1 MYSDFF
7 YKLIISM
14 KKLFFL
20 LLFFISPLLLNAQEF
35 RSPYDNADDITKSS
49 VPFNR
54 EKWFYEQR
62 MFPYSF
68 IPEGTYEKA
77 ARQRDNLRK
86 QNGFFMNPNEV
97 YWTNIGPTPGYYFDY
112 GNISG
117 RVVTAKID
125 PLNPNTIYIG
135 AAYGGVWKST
145 NGGLNWTPKT
155 DFEVTLSSGA
165 LAIDPVNTNIIY
177 YGTGEATYSGASYS
191 GRGLLKST
199 NGGNNWTNYKTGLP
213 ISSYF
218 SRIVIK
224 PGNSNYLLAAIGTSG
239 LVRSTD
245 AGVTW
250 TTAVSGRCDD
260 VVFSPDGT
268 KVYIIG
274 SGSGYKISTD
284 GGATFNAGSF
294 PVSLGTR
301 NHIAICKSQ
310 PAVLYAAVYSG
321 SAITVFKS
329 TNSGTSFSQISVG
342 TNFEGGQA
350 WYDFYM
356 HVSPFNP
363 NLAFVGSIDVWRTT
377 DGNTFL
383 NVTNGYSGGNVHVDN
398 HNLEFHPTD
407 ANILYC
413 VNDGGIWYSSNQG
426 TTWLNRNAGLT
437 ITQFYRMTSDPANS
451 SHLAGGT
458 QDNGTQRTTG
468 TINWTAA
475 FGGDGG
481 EVCFQPKNSNY
492 VLGETQ
498 NNGVRRS
505 VNNGVS
511 WSSATTGLSGS
522 GAWVAPIIA
531 HPDSVGIFYTA
542 RQSVFKTTNMG
553 ASWFAISSAVFG
565 GTVSQMAIS
574 KSNAKY
580 IYATY
585 SYSVY
590 RSTDGGYTFTNASS
604 GLQSKTITS
613 INVHPD
619 SSLVCLVTM
628 SGATGNKV
636 FKTTNGGNNWFT
648 MNGNL
653 PEASVNDGMFY
664 YPGHATNL
672 FLIASDIGVFM
683 TSNNGTNWTE
693 LATGLP
699 NTIAMHLDYNQA
711 SGKLRIGTHGRGTW
725 ELNGS
730 LIGITNYTEN
740 IPGNFYLN
748 QNYPNP
754 FNPSTKINFGI
765 TESGF
770 VSLKVYDLLGREV
783 SNLVSKELKPGT
795 YEVTFRGDNLTSG
808 IYFYKLTAKNFTQ
821 TKRLSLIK

>member
-1 MYSDFF
+1 MR
-7 YKLIISM
+7 
-14 KKLFFL
+14 KLFYL
-20 LLFFISPLLLNAQEF
+20 LLFISSPLFLTAQEF
-35 RSPYDNADDITKSS
+35 RSPYDNADEITKSS

-62 MFPYSF
+62 MYPESF
-68 IPEGTYEKA
+68 IPEGAYEKA
-77 ARQRDNLRK
+77 YRQREELRK
-86 QNGFFMNPNEV
+86 QNGYYMAPTAS

-117 RVVTAKID
+117 RVVTIKID
-125 PLNPNTIYIG
+125 PINTNTIYIG

-191 GRGLLKST
+191 GKGLLKST

-213 ISSYF
+213 VSSYF

-239 LVRSTD
+239 LVKSTD

-284 GGATFNAGSF
+284 GGTTFTAGTF
-294 PVSLGTR
+294 PVAMGTR
-301 NHIAICKSQ
+301 NHIAICKAQ
-310 PAVLYAAVYSG
+310 PTVLYASVYTG
-321 SAITVFKS
+321 GTIKVYKS
-329 TNSGTSFSQISVG
+329 TNSGTSFTQISAA

-356 HVSPFNP
+356 HVSPINP
-363 NLAFVGSIDVWRTT
+363 NVAFVGSIDVWRTT

-398 HNLEFHPTD
+398 HNMDFHPTN

-413 VNDGGIWYSSNQG
+413 VNDGGVWYSSNQG
-426 TTWLNRNAGLT
+426 TTWLNRNAGLS
-437 ITQFYRMTSDPANS
+437 ITQFYRMTSDPNNA

-458 QDNGTQRTTG
+458 QDNGTQRTKG

-481 EVCFQPKNSNY
+481 EVCFHPKNSNY

-505 VNNGVS
+505 VNNGES
-511 WSSATTGLSGS
+511 WNGATSGLSGT
-522 GAWVAPIIA
+522 GAWVAPLIA
-531 HPDSVGIFYTA
+531 HPDSVEIFYTA
-542 RQSVFKTTNMG
+542 RQNIFKTTDMG
-553 ASWFAISSAVFG
+553 ASWFSISGAVFG
-565 GTVSQMAIS
+565 GSVSQMAIS
-574 KSNAKY
+574 RTKPKY
-580 IYATY
+580 IYAAY
-585 SYSVY
+585 GSVFF
-590 RSTDGGYTFTNASS
+590 RSTDGGYTFTNANT
-604 GLQSKTITS
+604 GLPSKTITS
-613 INVHPD
+613 ISVHPD
-619 SSLVCLVTM
+619 SNLVCLVTM
-628 SGATGNKV
+628 SSTTGNRV
-636 FKTTNGGNNWFT
+636 HKTTNGGVSWVSLT
-648 MNGNL
+648 GNL
-653 PEASVNDGMFY
+653 PETAVDDGMFY
-664 YPGHATNL
+664 YPGHSTNL
-672 FLIASDIGVFM
+672 IVVGTDVGVF
-683 TSNNGTNWTE
+683 TTTNNGTNWIE
-693 LATGLP
+693 IATGLP

-711 SGKLRIGTHGRGTW
+711 SGKLRVGTHGRGTW
-725 ELNGS
+725 ELNGP
-730 LIGITNYTEN
+730 IGITNYSEK
-740 IPGNFYLN
+740 IPDNFYLS

-754 FNPSTKINFGI
+754 FNPATRISFGVKE
-765 TESGF
+765 TGF
-770 VSLKVYDLLGREV
+770 VSLKVFDMLGREV
-783 SNLVSKELKPGT
+783 SNLVNKELKPGT